1 MDIKEVLISDLKLDP
16 KNARKHNPKNLET
29 VKYSLEKYGQQKNIV
44 IDSAGNVVAGNG
56 TVMAAKE
63 LGWSK
68 LLANVTDLKGKDLI
82 AYGLVD
88 NRSAELAEWDEDVKT
103 SLLSDLFAAG
113 IDINKIGFDIATEAE
128 EVEEIFGEEDD
139 TIDAI
144 FTVSRSWY
152 EKAVKKS
159 RSAIQKLIKSNEQPD
174 DNDLA
179 SFVLFCAMMAKVV
192 RQKKK
197 RYVLAIPLSEPLWK
211 KFQIEPE
218 QMIADF
224 QGFLNEKY

>member
-88 NRSAELAEWDEDVKT
+88 NRSAELAEWDEDVKKE
-103 SLLSDLFAAG
+103 LLSSLAAQDVD
-113 IDINKIGFDIATEAE
+113 IDKIGFDADEILKGAVLDLDSEEKTANTEDRQQMHCPKCGFIF
-128 EVEEIFGEEDD
+128 EV
-139 TIDAI
+139 T
-144 FTVSRSWY
+144 
-152 EKAVKKS
+152 K
-159 RSAIQKLIKSNEQPD
+159 
-174 DNDLA
+174 
-179 SFVLFCAMMAKVV
+179 
-192 RQKKK
+192 
-197 RYVLAIPLSEPLWK
+197 
-211 KFQIEPE
+211 
-218 QMIADF
+218 
-224 QGFLNEKY
+224 

>member
-1 MDIKEVLISDLKLDP
+1 MDIKEVLISDLRLDP

-88 NRSAELAEWDEDVKT
+88 NRSAELAEWDEDVK
-103 SLLSDLFAAG
+103 SELLSSLSLSG
-113 IDINKIGFDIATEAE
+113 IDINKIGFDLSASTEE
-128 EVEEIFGEEDD
+128 LEEIFGDEDD
-139 TIDAI
+139 TIDVI
-144 FTVSRSWY
+144 FTVS
-152 EKAVKKS
+152 KAWHEEAIKKS
-159 RSAIQKLIKSNEQPD
+159 RSAIRKLIKSNEQPESS
-174 DNDLA
+174 DLE
-179 SFVLFCAMMAKVV
+179 SFVLFCAMMAKSV
-192 RQKKK
+192 RAKKK
-197 RYVLAIPLSEPLWK
+197 RYVLAVPLSEPLWK
-211 KFQIEPE
+211 KFQVEPE
-218 QMIADF
+218 QLIADF
-224 QGFLNEKY
+224 QGYLNEKY